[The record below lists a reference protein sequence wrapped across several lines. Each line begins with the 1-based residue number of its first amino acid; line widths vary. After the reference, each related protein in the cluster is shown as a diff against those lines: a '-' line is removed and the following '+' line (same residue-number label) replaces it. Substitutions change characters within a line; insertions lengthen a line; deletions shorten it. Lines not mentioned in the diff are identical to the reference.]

1 MMRSATAFL
10 PPSMITFMN
19 LDSSTLPNFGSGR
32 ISRLGT
38 SRRRGIFHLF
48 ASAGTL
54 GAPRELI
61 NKTLTYSTHIRVTTF
76 IRRATQQTNTVS
88 FDPKRRL
95 FGLRT
100 LGTVLGA
107 RLLTVFDALQVE
119 RTTNDVVTHT
129 RQVLHTTAANQHHAV
144 FLQVVAFA
152 ADVGNDFETVGQAHL
167 GNLTQS
173 GVRLLGGGGVHAGA
187 HAAALRAVLHRRA
200 LGFGLFDLAPVTHEL
215 IDGWHEL
222 FVPYVK
228 NENVNP
234 FGIS

>member
-19 LDSSTLPNFGSGR
+19 LDSSTLPNLGSGR

-38 SRRRGIFHLF
+38 SRRRGIFYLYL
-48 ASAGTL
+48 ASVG
-54 GAPRELI
+54 
-61 NKTLTYSTHIRVTTF
+61 
-76 IRRATQQTNTVS
+76 TVS
-88 FDPKRRL
+88 GTARAIQDSHLLDPRRTAPNDSDGQVQSL
-95 FGLRT
+95 FGLGLLR
-100 LGTVLGA
+100 TVLGA
-107 RLLTVFDALQVE
+107 RLLAILHALQVQ
-119 RTTNDVVTHT
+119 RTADDVVTHT
-129 RQVLHTTAANQHHAV
+129 GQVLDTTAADQHHAV

-152 ADVGNDFETVGQAHL
+152 ADVGNDFEAVGQAHL
-167 GNLTQS
+167 GDLTQS
-173 GVRLLGGGGVHAGA
+173 GVRLLGRRGVHTGA
-187 HAAALRAVLHRRA
+187 HTAALGAVLHRRA

-215 IDGWHEL
+215 LDGWHEL